1 MEIKIILK
9 NEKRT
14 KADLLVAGIFK
25 QDKTIKDLVAIEPQF
40 NALLAAAL
48 KEGKITGQFSES
60 FASYHPSYQEASEIL
75 VVGLG
80 SRSDYQRKC
89 LRKAIGQIAKTAK
102 ARKITT
108 VRILLSTF
116 AHGINKLND
125 VAGIL
130 AEVFPLA
137 TYEFNKYKSQKSE
150 TPEKELKSVQGLL
163 LQGSKDALN
172 HRIQEGLSLAEGVL
186 WARTV
191 INEPGN
197 VINPKTLTQ
206 SAKALALSK
215 KLKIEVLEKADLI
228 KLKMNGI
235 LAVNQGSL
243 VPPSL
248 VVLEHGKSHA
258 PKGTICLV
266 GKGVTFDTGGISLK
280 PSKDMEKMKY
290 DMSGAASVIAVMG
303 VIADLKLPLH
313 VVGLT
318 PLVENTVA
326 NDPQRPGDIITM
338 FNGKSVEVINTDA
351 EGRLILADALSY
363 AEKYQPKAIID
374 IATLTGMA
382 RATFDTKAIALLG
395 NDRRLIEKVRAA
407 GEATGER
414 CWELPL
420 WDEYADLIK
429 GHHSDLLNSGTG
441 FAGTITAAMFL
452 KEFIPAKTSWAH
464 LDIAG
469 TAWCDSPTFDSPKGA
484 YGAGVRLLVELL
496 SSW

>member
-1 MEIKIILK
+1 
-9 NEKRT
+9 
-14 KADLLVAGIFK
+14 
-25 QDKTIKDLVAIEPQF
+25 
-40 NALLAAAL
+40 
-48 KEGKITGQFSES
+48 
-60 FASYHPSYQEASEIL
+60 
-75 VVGLG
+75 
-80 SRSDYQRKC
+80 
-89 LRKAIGQIAKTAK
+89 
-102 ARKITT
+102 
-108 VRILLSTF
+108 
-116 AHGINKLND
+116 
-125 VAGIL
+125 
-130 AEVFPLA
+130 
-137 TYEFNKYKSQKSE
+137 
-150 TPEKELKSVQGLL
+150 
-163 LQGSKDALN
+163 
-172 HRIQEGLSLAEGVL
+172 
-186 WARTV
+186 
-191 INEPGN
+191 
-197 VINPKTLTQ
+197 
-206 SAKALALSK
+206 
-215 KLKIEVLEKADLI
+215 
-228 KLKMNGI
+228 
-235 LAVNQGSL
+235 
-243 VPPSL
+243 
-248 VVLEHGKSHA
+248 
-258 PKGTICLV
+258 
-266 GKGVTFDTGGISLK
+266 
-280 PSKDMEKMKY
+280 MKY